1 MRIITKYIL
10 KEHINPFVFGIC
22 TIVFLFILNIL
33 FRDLGRLLGKGLP
46 LKIIIEFF
54 LYQLAWIVALAVPM
68 AVLIA
73 SLMVFGRL
81 SSENE
86 ITALKAS
93 GVHLYRLISP
103 VLIISIIIA
112 AGMIQFN
119 NYVYPESNHRLSMLY
134 SDISKKKPTLT
145 LEPNVFFD
153 DIDNYNLLV
162 HSIDNETDVL
172 HGIIINDSSDP
183 KFNKTIFAESGKLY
197 YSQEYSTMVFSLQN
211 GEVHEVQ
218 KTNLENYRRLKFNK
232 HKIYIPVSNMV
243 LKRSSSKRRGLR
255 EKSNP
260 MLREDIQRHTRSVN
274 KKKDIIIKQA
284 QMRILEFFPKHYWPD
299 QEEQTAAISSA
310 GDTTSRTVTLKKLN
324 QIIQSIHSQIKG
336 IKGIQTSISAVLV
349 EIHKKYSIPIAC
361 IVFVLIGAPVGIMA
375 RQGGMAVGGGI
386 SMVFFLIYWS
396 FLIGGEQLADR
407 GLMDPVL
414 AMWLPNIIVG
424 GAGVYLI
431 IHAVREVTVIQ
442 WNILTDKLKKLFN
455 RSSE

>member
-10 KEHINPFVFGIC
+10 KEHFSPFLLGIG

-33 FRDLGRLLGKGLP
+33 FRDLGRLLGKGLS
-46 LKIIIEFF
+46 LGIIAEFF

-93 GVHLYRLISP
+93 GIPVYRLIAP
-103 VLIISIIIA
+103 VLVLSVIITVV
-112 AGMIQFN
+112 MIQFN

-134 SDISKKKPTLT
+134 SDISRKKPTLT

-153 DIDNYNLLV
+153 DINNYNLLV
-162 HSIDNETDVL
+162 HSIDEKTDLL

-183 KFNKTIFAESGKLY
+183 KYNKTIFAESGRLFFSK
-197 YSQEYSTMVFSLQN
+197 EHSTMVFSLNN
-211 GEVHEVQ
+211 GEVHEVE
-218 KTNLENYRRLKFNK
+218 KVNLENYRRLKFKK
-232 HKIYIPVSNMV
+232 HKIYIPVSDMV

-255 EKSNP
+255 EKNTP
-260 MLREDIQRHTRSVN
+260 MLQNDIKRHIESIT
-274 KKKDIIIKQA
+274 KKYNTITKQA
-284 QMRILEFFPKHYWPD
+284 RIRLEQFFPQRFWMG
-299 QEEQTAAISSA
+299 QNVSI
-310 GDTTSRTVTLKKLN
+310 DTTQKKEITNRKKNVLVLKKT
-324 QIIQSIHSQIKG
+324 IQNINSQIKG
-336 IKGIQTSISAVLV
+336 IKGYVKSIAALKV
-349 EIHKKYSIPIAC
+349 EVHKKYSIPVAC

-407 GLMDPVL
+407 GLMNPIL
-414 AMWLPNIIVG
+414 AMWLANIVVG
-424 GAGVYLI
+424 IAGVYLI
-431 IHAVREVTVIQ
+431 IHAIREQTFIQ
-442 WNILTDKLKKLFN
+442 WNVVANWLKKYFIRN
-455 RSSE
+455 KQ